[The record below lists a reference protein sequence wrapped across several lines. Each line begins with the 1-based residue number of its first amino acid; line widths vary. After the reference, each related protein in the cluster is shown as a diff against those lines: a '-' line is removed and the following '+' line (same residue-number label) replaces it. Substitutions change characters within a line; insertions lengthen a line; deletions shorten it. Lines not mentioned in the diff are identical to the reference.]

1 MLKADNSVSVRQ
13 YYFVISLVWILI
25 FILIAR
31 YFQIQVIS
39 FDAYAKKSNT
49 NRIRKITTNAPR
61 GLILDR
67 NGEILVDNNPTYV
80 LTAIPGELLQKG
92 EKFGLISNII
102 GLDSNRV
109 SKNYKKYYRGK
120 FTPTRLAKDLTFE
133 QISKLEENKYNLKGI
148 YYQQFPERYFPS
160 KIRASHILGYVKEVD
175 RSIRK
180 NLSNKENYELGDMV
194 GWNGLEKKYEQ
205 YLRGTR
211 GVHFYQFDAFGR
223 ETGKVLELKPQEASP
238 GQNIITTIDINIQFE
253 IEKLM
258 RNEKGVIIVGDP
270 IKGEILGAVS
280 APDFRPNLFTGRMSE
295 EEWKNVLYHPDKPLI
310 NRLNQGLYP
319 PGSIVKMITQSRLLE
334 NPTFD
339 PEQELKCDGSYQF
352 GDRLFRCW
360 WENGHGNVNLSSAII
375 NSCDIYFYRTI
386 GYYDL
391 DLLAKSFNM
400 FGFGKISGLDIVSE
414 SKGIVPSSKFMN
426 ERYGNFGW
434 SKGAI
439 LNICIGQGEIL
450 VTPIQVFNFTNL
462 LATKGLAQVPHLVM
476 VDYLPKNV
484 SPKLS
489 LNIWNRISNDME
501 NVVMHKNGT
510 GKSAYPDIQGI
521 KVFGKTGTAEN
532 PHGKDHAWFI
542 GWIESE
548 NQMYSVVVLLENSGS
563 GGTKAAPI
571 AKKVFQSIY
580 NNIIDIG

>member
-1 MLKADNSVSVRQ
+1 MLKADNSVSLGQ

-39 FDAYAKKSNT
+39 FDAYSKKSNT

-80 LTAIPGELLQKG
+80 LSAIPGELSQKG

-109 SKNYKKYYRGK
+109 SKNFKKYYRGK

-160 KIRASHILGYVKEVD
+160 KIRASHVLGYVKEVD
-175 RSIRK
+175 RTIRN
-180 NLSNKENYELGDMV
+180 NLSNKDNYELGDMV
-194 GWNGLEKKYEQ
+194 GWNGLEKKYEK
-205 YLRGTR
+205 YLRGIR

-223 ETGKVLELKPQEASP
+223 ETGKVIELKPQQASP
-238 GQNIITTIDINIQFE
+238 GQNIITTIDINIQSE

-258 RNEKGVIIVGDP
+258 RNKKGVIIVGAP
-270 IKGEILGAVS
+270 ISGEILGAVS

-295 EEWKNVLYHPDKPLI
+295 EEWNNVLYHPDKPLI

-334 NPTFD
+334 NPSFD
-339 PEQELKCDGSYQF
+339 PEQLHKCEGSYQF

-360 WENGHGNVNLSSAII
+360 WEKGHGNINLSSALI
-375 NSCDIYFYRTI
+375 NSCDIYFYKTI

-400 FGFGKISGLDIVSE
+400 FGFGKISGLDILNE

-426 ERYGNFGW
+426 ERYGSFGW

-450 VTPIQVFNFTNL
+450 VTPIQVFNFINL
-462 LATKGLAQVPHLVM
+462 LATKGLAKVPHFVM
-476 VDYLPKNV
+476 VDYLPNNV
-484 SPKLS
+484 SPILS
-489 LNIWNRISNDME
+489 LDIWSRISDDME
-501 NVVMHKNGT
+501 NVLVHENGT
-510 GKSAYPDIQGI
+510 GKSAYPNIQGI

-542 GWIESE
+542 GWIEFE
-548 NQMYSVVVLLENSGS
+548 NQMYSTVVLLENSGS
-563 GGTKAAPI
+563 GGSKAAPV
-571 AKKVFQSIY
+571 AKEVFQSIY
-580 NNIIDIG
+580 NNLIAAG

>member
-1 MLKADNSVSVRQ
+1 
-13 YYFVISLVWILI
+13 
-25 FILIAR
+25 
-31 YFQIQVIS
+31 
-39 FDAYAKKSNT
+39 
-49 NRIRKITTNAPR
+49 
-61 GLILDR
+61 
-67 NGEILVDNNPTYV
+67 
-80 LTAIPGELLQKG
+80 
-92 EKFGLISNII
+92 
-102 GLDSNRV
+102 
-109 SKNYKKYYRGK
+109 
-120 FTPTRLAKDLTFE
+120 
-133 QISKLEENKYNLKGI
+133 
-148 YYQQFPERYFPS
+148 
-160 KIRASHILGYVKEVD
+160 
-175 RSIRK
+175 
-180 NLSNKENYELGDMV
+180 
-194 GWNGLEKKYEQ
+194 
-205 YLRGTR
+205 
-211 GVHFYQFDAFGR
+211 
-223 ETGKVLELKPQEASP
+223 
-238 GQNIITTIDINIQFE
+238 
-253 IEKLM
+253 
-258 RNEKGVIIVGDP
+258 
-270 IKGEILGAVS
+270 
-280 APDFRPNLFTGRMSE
+280 
-295 EEWKNVLYHPDKPLI
+295 
-310 NRLNQGLYP
+310 
-319 PGSIVKMITQSRLLE
+319 
-334 NPTFD
+334 
-339 PEQELKCDGSYQF
+339 
-352 GDRLFRCW
+352 
-360 WENGHGNVNLSSAII
+360 
-375 NSCDIYFYRTI
+375 
-386 GYYDL
+386 
-391 DLLAKSFNM
+391 M
-400 FGFGKISGLDIVSE
+400 FGFGKISGLDIASE

-510 GKSAYPDIQGI
+510 GKSAYPNIQGI